1 MCSYEFVF
9 AELYK
14 CHHLLC
20 RIYSC
25 FTGAEGMHDSQWEWD
40 GVVAVAGQEV
50 GKDGFHG
57 GFLLH
62 LTVNGAQQ
70 VSLKYI

>member
-1 MCSYEFVF
+1 MSYFYY
-9 AELYK
+9 LP
-14 CHHLLC
+14 C
-20 RIYSC
+20 RISSSVI
-25 FTGAEGMHDSQWEWD
+25 GSEGRHDSQWKGD

-62 LTVNGAQQ
+62 LTVNGALQ
-70 VSLKYI
+70 VSLKHI

>member
-1 MCSYEFVF
+1 
-9 AELYK
+9 
-14 CHHLLC
+14 
-20 RIYSC
+20 
-25 FTGAEGMHDSQWEWD
+25 MHDSQWKWD

-57 GFLLH
+57 GFLFH

>member
-1 MCSYEFVF
+1 MRSYSFVLS
-9 AELYK
+9 ESCV
-14 CHHLLC
+14 CHIFI
-20 RIYSC
+20 IYSY
-25 FTGAEGMHDSQWEWD
+25 FTDPEGMGHSQWEWN
-40 GVVAVAGQEV
+40 GVVAVARQEV

>member
-1 MCSYEFVF
+1 MSYF
-9 AELYK
+9 
-14 CHHLLC
+14 HHLLC
-20 RIYSC
+20 RIYSYVI
-25 FTGAEGMHDSQWEWD
+25 GSEGMYDSQWKWD

-62 LTVNGAQQ
+62 LTVNGALQ
-70 VSLKYI
+70 VSLKHI

>member
-1 MCSYEFVF
+1 MNSYF
-9 AELYK
+9 AG
-14 CHHLLC
+14 
-20 RIYSC
+20 S
-25 FTGAEGMHDSQWEWD
+25 EGLTHDSQWKWD

-70 VSLKYI
+70 VSLKYIW